1 MLDKSNWPNPHI
13 AVIFRSEA
21 NPERGEDYE
30 RADALIME
38 LAQQQPGYLGHES
51 VSNEGQSIFISYW
64 ESRESIAQWAHNP
77 DHILAKQQAVKWYKA
92 YQSSICEVY
101 HHNEFSHHES

>member
-21 NPERGEDYE
+21 NPDRGEDYE
-30 RADALIME
+30 RMDELIMD

-51 VSNEGQSIFISYW
+51 VANKGQSIFISYW
-64 ESRESIAQWAHNP
+64 ASRKDIENWAKDPNHIA
-77 DHILAKQQAVKWYKA
+77 AKQRAQKWYRF

-101 HHNEFSHHES
+101 HHNEFSSYES